1 MRGRQGILTIVI
13 AVYLTISVTA
23 ATPYQ
28 NYTYDKSQE
37 TQAEPQAYVPVQAV
51 SGVIAGTIDF
61 SEPQDIFVA
70 ENSNIYIADTGN
82 NRIVVL
88 NKEMH
93 FVQEIKEFQNNG
105 QIDTF
110 QKTSGIYV
118 TKENELYIADTENQ
132 RIVVL
137 QEDGSLKKIV
147 GEPKTMDGELTY
159 TYNPIK
165 IAVDFADR
173 IYVVS
178 KNCSNGIIEFD
189 KDDSFLGYYGAVQT
203 QPDLMYLFW
212 KSIATEAQKAA
223 MTLTIPTEYS
233 SLDIDAKS
241 FIYGTVSAI
250 DTDNFSSSMFIHK
263 LNPIGT
269 DVLKRNGFSDPMGDV
284 KYIKENE
291 NGIPDISKLCDVS
304 VQDNGVYSVLDS
316 NKGRVF
322 TYNDAGELLYIYG
335 GIGENLG
342 TFGNPIAIDVTAD
355 KHSLVLDSK
364 YNQIVEFKP
373 TEYAKLMLQAI
384 QSNAER
390 KYDDAANFWKDTLKY
405 TSESSVVFKE
415 IGNVYYNQG
424 LYDKAMQYYKLA
436 YDNAS
441 YSNAY
446 KYWRMEYL
454 SKNFGIFMTS
464 LIVIIG
470 ILIVI
475 KFILR
480 KRAKERL

>member
-110 QKTSGIYV
+110 QKPSGIYV

-355 KHSLVLDSK
+355 KHS
-364 YNQIVEFKP
+364 
-373 TEYAKLMLQAI
+373 TTKLWNLSQQNML
-384 QSNAER
+384 N
-390 KYDDAANFWKDTLKY
+390 
-405 TSESSVVFKE
+405 
-415 IGNVYYNQG
+415 
-424 LYDKAMQYYKLA
+424 
-436 YDNAS
+436 
-441 YSNAY
+441 
-446 KYWRMEYL
+446 
-454 SKNFGIFMTS
+454 
-464 LIVIIG
+464 
-470 ILIVI
+470 
-475 KFILR
+475 
-480 KRAKERL
+480 

>member
-1 MRGRQGILTIVI
+1 
-13 AVYLTISVTA
+13 
-23 ATPYQ
+23 
-28 NYTYDKSQE
+28 
-37 TQAEPQAYVPVQAV
+37 
-51 SGVIAGTIDF
+51 
-61 SEPQDIFVA
+61 
-70 ENSNIYIADTGN
+70 
-82 NRIVVL
+82 
-88 NKEMH
+88 
-93 FVQEIKEFQNNG
+93 
-105 QIDTF
+105 
-110 QKTSGIYV
+110 
-118 TKENELYIADTENQ
+118 
-132 RIVVL
+132 
-137 QEDGSLKKIV
+137 
-147 GEPKTMDGELTY
+147 
-159 TYNPIK
+159 
-165 IAVDFADR
+165 
-173 IYVVS
+173 
-178 KNCSNGIIEFD
+178 
-189 KDDSFLGYYGAVQT
+189 
-203 QPDLMYLFW
+203 
-212 KSIATEAQKAA
+212 

-263 LNPIGT
+263 LNPIGS
-269 DVLKRNGFSDPMGDV
+269 DVLKRNGFADPMGDV

-304 VQDNGVYSVLDS
+304 VQGNGVYSVLDS